1 MTWTKISLLL
11 LFAFALASGQIL
23 FKMAAQSIRG
33 PIGFDLQTLLQLV
46 LNPYLLLSLAIYA
59 CATLFWVLLLRDTE
73 LNKAYLVV
81 AVALVLVP
89 LAGTF
94 FFHEPFTPRLLMG
107 LVIILIGLSVAF
119 W

>member
-1 MTWTKISLLL
+1 MTWTKIGLLL
-11 LFAFALASGQIL
+11 LFALALTSGQIL
-23 FKMAAQSIRG
+23 FKAAAQSITG
-33 PIGFDLQTLLQLV
+33 EVGFDRQTLLQLV
-46 LNPYLLLSLAIYA
+46 LNRYLILSLAIYG

-94 FFHEPFTPRLLMG
+94 FFHEPFTPRFLMG
-107 LVIILIGLSVAF
+107 LVIILVGLAVAF